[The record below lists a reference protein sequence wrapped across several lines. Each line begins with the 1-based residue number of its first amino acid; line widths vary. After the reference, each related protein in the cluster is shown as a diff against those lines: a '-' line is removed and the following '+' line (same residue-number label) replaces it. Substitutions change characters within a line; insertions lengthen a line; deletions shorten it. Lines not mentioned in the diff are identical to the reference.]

1 MHDASIDILAMMQ
14 LAVAEGLVWRAVEMY
29 QHLDLGA
36 LAGSPQGRQV
46 AAASDTPVQIA
57 LVSLTDLALAVRSA
71 LRPAAP
77 MLDEHPQV
85 YLRLPCWL
93 CLSALKAGLM
103 QDASFFGSF

>member
-1 MHDASIDILAMMQ
+1 MHNASIDILDMMQ

-71 LRPAAP
+71 PRPVAP
-77 MLDEHPQV
+77 KLDEHAQ
-85 YLRLPCWL
+85 L
-93 CLSALKAGLM
+93 AHG
-103 QDASFFGSF
+103 